1 MDGGLFEALS
11 GWVEARNADDP
22 DGLRKAHV
30 AIRGCIEVTAGILEG
45 ILAGLKKEIEEIK
58 AKLRNPEDRQA
69 LIKDMRGKQ
78 AQAQEIELYMSSALG
93 RFSPERFGQ
102 EVSWAWLDVATV
114 AGVGDLMGVFLRQ
127 YNVNT
132 PNSSMFYA
140 NL

>member
-1 MDGGLFEALS
+1 LS
-11 GWVEARNADDP
+11 GWVEARNDGDP
-22 DGLRKAHV
+22 VGLREAHV
-30 AIRGCIEVTAGILEG
+30 AIRGCIEVTARMLEG
-45 ILAGLKKEIEEIK
+45 ILAGLKMEIEEIK
-58 AKLRNPEDRQA
+58 GRLRDPENRQA
-69 LIKDMRGKQ
+69 LIKEMRGKQ
-78 AQAQEIELYMSSALG
+78 AQAQEVELYMSSALG

-132 PNSSMFYA
+132 PNSSMFFA